1 MPWSTAACPTRAIT
15 ALYQAMVELGLM
27 TSSASPCSRISRP
40 PFARNAD
47 RSGLVA
53 SVSAE
58 TVCTREV
65 QLPGLAGS
73 KVSASN
79 VAARVTKYFTH
90 WSPVRYMF
98 ASAVVAGLPG
108 TGRVPRS
115 RVVNGPATSAPSRM
129 L

>member
-27 TSSASPCSRISRP
+27 TSSASPCSRIRRP
-40 PFARNAD
+40 PRARNAEI
-47 RSGLVA
+47 SGLVA
-53 SVSAE
+53 SVSAD
-58 TVCTREV
+58 TACTRAV
-65 QLPGLAGS
+65 QLPGVAGS
-73 KVSASN
+73 NVSASKP
-79 VAARVTKYFTH
+79 ASRATKYFTH
-90 WSPVRYMF
+90 WSPVTYML

-115 RVVNGPATSAPSRM
+115 REVNGPATSAPSSR